1 VDRGDTGQ
9 LVTSAA
15 SGDAGAWQLIV
26 ERFSGLVWSVVR
38 AYRLGSAD
46 AADVFQTTWLRL
58 AEHIGRI
65 EQPDRVGAWLA
76 TAARRECLQCLR
88 SAGRLVPTDDASR
101 LEGPPVLDNPTEA
114 AILRAEQQQEDAA
127 RDVALWRGKPAVR
140 ALPAAAA
147 DLDGVAAAKLRR
159 DRRRARPAGRQH
171 RADPGP
177 VPAGAARTTGG
188 KRYHG
193 QLFALM
199 NIKCSA
205 GACWIAAVLPGA
217 GGGPVTGRLTKAT
230 LPGAP
235 NGRRSGNARRA

>member
-1 VDRGDTGQ
+1 MDRGDTGQ

-15 SGDAGAWQLIV
+15 SGDAGAWQVIV

-88 SAGRLVPTDDASR
+88 SAGRMVPTDDASR

-127 RDVALWRGKPAVR
+127 RAVALWRAVGLLSAR
-140 ALPAAAA
+140 CQQLLRILMASPPPSYAEIAAGLGLPV
-147 DLDGVAAAKLRR
+147 GSIGPT
-159 DRRRARPAGRQH
+159 RARCLQALRE
-171 RADPGP
+171 
-177 VPAGAARTTGG
+177 
-188 KRYHG
+188 
-193 QLFALM
+193 QLVA
-199 NIKCSA
+199 
-205 GACWIAAVLPGA
+205 
-217 GGGPVTGRLTKAT
+217 
-230 LPGAP
+230 
-235 NGRRSGNARRA
+235 SGITDSFSPS